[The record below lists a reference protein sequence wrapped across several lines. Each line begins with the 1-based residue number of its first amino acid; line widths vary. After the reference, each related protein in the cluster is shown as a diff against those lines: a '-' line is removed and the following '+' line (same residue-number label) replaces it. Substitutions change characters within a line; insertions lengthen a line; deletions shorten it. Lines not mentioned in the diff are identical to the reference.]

1 MRVSLNWLNEFVDV
15 NMSPEE
21 LGRVLTIAGFELEEL
36 IDLRSQADGVVV
48 GKVLERSQHPNAD
61 KLSVCK
67 VDIGADEPLN
77 IVCGASNVRADIFV
91 PVATV
96 GTYLPAID
104 LKLKPTKLRGEPSQG
119 MICSLTE
126 LGLEKESDG
135 IYIFEERPTEPIG
148 SKSLR
153 DTGALAPFADRRKG
167 TLSDEEKKIQ
177 PGDDVRPLLGLNDV
191 ILDLATTA
199 NRADALSMVG
209 IAREVAALTGAEVRL
224 PEVKEQAIAT
234 DSSLAIDVREP
245 KACMAYIGTVI
256 EGVKVAPSPD
266 WLKWRLEA
274 AGTRPINNVVDI
286 TNYVLL
292 EWGQPLHAFDREKLQ
307 QVAGSEDLTIGV
319 RFATEAR
326 KAVAG
331 VSPVVLKDTPSD
343 KAIEQEGEKLKTL
356 DEQERDLAPQNLLIT
371 ANDKPVALAGVMGGE
386 ETEVDDRTTGIV
398 LEAALF
404 DPVDIR
410 RSSRA
415 QGMRSEASTRYE
427 RGVNQV
433 ELESACKRAIALLQE
448 LAGGTPKAQAMADNR
463 VDFSSLKAIEL
474 RLSRIHQV
482 LGEVNKENGT
492 GYIEAEDV
500 EKILGALGCDLKP
513 VADRENTWSV
523 KVPPYRYRDLERE
536 IDLIEEV
543 ARLYGYDRFCDT
555 FPAKTE
561 PGYLSSEYAIK
572 NKLRAV
578 LRGVGLTEVVQYSL
592 VKPTGKEVTLANPLF
607 AEYSALRGEM
617 FSGLLDAFA
626 YNQSQGNGALNA
638 FEIERVFWQDE
649 ESKELKE
656 RDSVAGIM
664 GGNITSQGM
673 WVESGKGKPMTW
685 YHAKGILE
693 NAFSNLGV
701 SVEYRPESNESRLHP
716 GRTAALWLQGKR
728 LGIFGQIHPQLAQE
742 KDLPNEVYLFELD
755 FDLLLTALNRDA
767 ITTPRF
773 QAYSTYPG
781 SARDLAFF
789 APLDL
794 SVLAIEKAMSKA
806 GGKLLQRVE
815 VFDEYKGKNVPEGQR
830 SLAFNLFYQASDR
843 TLTDKD
849 VDPVHQKV
857 RDTLVKKFDVTLRS

>member
-1 MRVSLNWLNEFVDV
+1 MRVSLNWLKEFVDID
-15 NMSPEE
+15 MSPEE

-36 IDLRSQADGVVV
+36 IDLRQNADGVVV
-48 GKVLERSQHPNAD
+48 GRVIERDKHPNAD

-67 VDIGADEPLN
+67 VDVGADEPLS

-104 LKLKPTKLRGEPSQG
+104 LKLKPTKLRGEPSSG

-126 LGLEKESDG
+126 LGLEKDSDG
-135 IYIFEERPTEPIG
+135 IHIFEEDNI
-148 SKSLR
+148 K
-153 DTGALAPFADRRKG
+153 
-167 TLSDEEKKIQ
+167 

-224 PEVKEQAIAT
+224 PEVKEQNIAS
-234 DSSLAIDVREP
+234 DSSLKVEVQETD
-245 KACMAYIGTVI
+245 ACMAYIGTVI
-256 EGVKVAPSPD
+256 EGVKVEPSPD

-307 QVAGSEDLTIGV
+307 QVAGSDDLTLGV
-319 RFATEAR
+319 RFAAE
-326 KAVAG
+326 K
-331 VSPVVLKDTPSD
+331 
-343 KAIEQEGEKLKTL
+343 EKLKTL
-356 DEQERDLAPQNLLIT
+356 DEQERDLTTNNLLIT
-371 ANDKPVALAGVMGGE
+371 ANDKPVALGGVMGGE
-386 ETEVDDRTTGIV
+386 ETEVDDNTTNIV

-404 DPVDIR
+404 DPVAIR

-463 VDFSSLKAIEL
+463 VDFSSLPAIEL
-474 RLSRIHQV
+474 RLSRINQLLGQV
-482 LGEVNKENGT
+482 REKDGLS
-492 GYIEAEDV
+492 YIEASNV
-500 EKILGALGCDLKP
+500 ESILGALGCKLEP
-513 VADRENTWSV
+513 VADKENVWSV

-543 ARLYGYDRFCDT
+543 ARLYGYDRFIDT
-555 FPAKTE
+555 LPAKTE
-561 PGYLSSEYAIK
+561 PGQLSPEFQIK
-572 NKLRAV
+572 NKLRAA

-592 VKPTGKEVTLANPLF
+592 VKPTGIEVTLDNPLF
-607 AEYSALRGEM
+607 AEYSALRGEL
-617 FSGLLDAFA
+617 FSGLLTSFA
-626 YNQSQGNGALNA
+626 YNLAQGNGALNA
-638 FEIERVFWQDE
+638 FEIERVFWQDGE
-649 ESKELKE
+649 ELKE
-656 RDSVAGIM
+656 KDSLAGIM
-664 GGNITSQGM
+664 GGNITTEGL
-673 WVESGKGKPMTW
+673 WVNGGKGTPMTW
-685 YHAKGILE
+685 YNAKGILE
-693 NAFSNLGV
+693 NILSNLGI
-701 SVEYRPESNESRLHP
+701 SVEYRTENIQQRLHP
-716 GRTAALWLQGKR
+716 GRTAALWLQGKK
-728 LGIFGQIHPQLAQE
+728 LGVFGQIHPQLAQE

-755 FDLLLTALNRDA
+755 FSLLLTVLSRDS
-767 ITTPRF
+767 ITTPKF
-773 QAYSTYPG
+773 KSYSTYPG
-781 SARDLAFF
+781 SDRDLAFF

-794 SVLAIEKAMSKA
+794 SVADITKAMTKA
-806 GGKLLQRVE
+806 GGKLLQQVS

-830 SLAFNLFYQASDR
+830 SLAFNLVYQASDR

>member
-1 MRVSLNWLNEFVDV
+1 MRVSLNWLKELVDI

-36 IDLRSQADGVVV
+36 IDLRANADGVVV
-48 GKVLERSQHPNAD
+48 GKVIERSQHPNAD

-67 VDIGADEPLN
+67 VDIGADEPLS
-77 IVCGASNVRADIFV
+77 IVCGASNVKADIFV

-135 IYIFEERPTEPIG
+135 IHIFSEDNL
-148 SKSLR
+148 K
-153 DTGALAPFADRRKG
+153 
-167 TLSDEEKKIQ
+167 
-177 PGDDVRPLLGLNDV
+177 PGDDVRPLLGLDDV

-209 IAREVAALTGAEVRL
+209 IAREVAALTGAKARL
-224 PEVKEQAIAT
+224 PEVKEQDLAA
-234 DSSLAIDVREP
+234 DSSLTISIQDPA
-245 KACMAYIGTVI
+245 ACMAYIGTVI
-256 EGVKVAPSPD
+256 EGVKIAPSPD

-274 AGTRPINNVVDI
+274 AGTRPINNVVDV
-286 TNYVLL
+286 TNYILL

-307 QVAGSEDLTIGV
+307 RVAGSNDLTIGV
-319 RFATEAR
+319 RFA
-326 KAVAG
+326 
-331 VSPVVLKDTPSD
+331 KD
-343 KAIEQEGEKLKTL
+343 GEKLKTL
-356 DEQERDLAPQNLLIT
+356 DEQERNLVTDNILIT
-371 ANDKPVALAGVMGGE
+371 ANDKPVALGGVMGGE
-386 ETEVDDRTTGIV
+386 ETEVDSNTVNIV

-404 DPVDIR
+404 DPVIIR

-415 QGMRSEASTRYE
+415 QSLRSEASTRYE

-448 LAGGTPKAQAMADNR
+448 LAGGNPVTQAVSDHR
-463 VDFSSLKAIEL
+463 VDHASRNAIEL
-474 RLSRIHQV
+474 RLSRIHQI
-482 LGEVNKENGT
+482 LGTVNKDDEI
-492 GYIEAEDV
+492 GYIEASEV
-500 EKILGALGCDLKP
+500 EAILGALGCNLEP
-513 VADRENTWSV
+513 VTGKDNTWLV

-555 FPAKTE
+555 LPDKTE
-561 PGYLSSEYAIK
+561 PGYLSTEYAIK

-592 VKPTGKEVTLANPLF
+592 VKPTGKEVKLANPLF
-607 AEYSALRGEM
+607 AEYSALRADLI
-617 FSGLLDAFA
+617 SGLLDAFV

-638 FEIERVFWQDE
+638 FEIERVFSQE
-649 ESKELKE
+649 NEQLQEK
-656 RDSVAGIM
+656 DSVAGIM
-664 GGNITSQGM
+664 GGNTNSEGL
-673 WVESGKGKPMTW
+673 WVDGGKGTPMTW
-685 YHAKGILE
+685 YDAKGILE
-693 NAFSNLGV
+693 NVFSNLGIT
-701 SVEYRPESNESRLHP
+701 VEYRPTSDEPRLHP
-716 GRTAALWLQGKR
+716 GRTAELWLQGKP
-728 LGIFGQIHPQLAQE
+728 LGIFGQIHPQLSQQR
-742 KDLPNEVYLFELD
+742 DLANEVYLFELD
-755 FDLLLTALNRDA
+755 FSLLLTVLDRDT
-767 ITTPRF
+767 ITTPKF
-773 QAYSTYPG
+773 KSYSTYPG
-781 SARDLAFF
+781 SDRDLAFF

-794 SVLAIEKAMSKA
+794 SVAEITKAMSKA
-806 GGKLLQRVE
+806 GGKLLQQVE

-830 SLAFNLFYQASDR
+830 SLAFNLVYQASDR
-843 TLTDKD
+843 TLTDQD

>member
-1 MRVSLNWLNEFVDV
+1 MRVSLNWLQELVDI

-21 LGRVLTIAGFELEEL
+21 LGRILTIAGFELEEL
-36 IDLRSQADGVVV
+36 IDLRANADGVVV

-135 IYIFEERPTEPIG
+135 IYIFEEDNI
-148 SKSLR
+148 K
-153 DTGALAPFADRRKG
+153 
-167 TLSDEEKKIQ
+167 
-177 PGDDVRPLLGLNDV
+177 PGDDVRPLLGLDDV

-209 IAREVAALTGAEVRL
+209 IAREVAALTDAKVRL
-224 PEVKEQAIAT
+224 PEVSERARSWGFPPLATRSRQEQDLNF
-234 DSSLAIDVREP
+234 DSSLVIAIQDSA
-245 KACMAYIGTVI
+245 ACMAYIGTVI
-256 EGVKVAPSPD
+256 EGVKIEPSPD

-286 TNYVLL
+286 TNYILL

-307 QVAGSEDLTIGV
+307 QVAGSNNLTIGV
-319 RFATEAR
+319 RFAQA
-326 KAVAG
+326 
-331 VSPVVLKDTPSD
+331 
-343 KAIEQEGEKLKTL
+343 GEKLKTL
-356 DEQERDLAPQNLLIT
+356 DEQERKLVTDNLLIT
-371 ANDKPVALAGVMGGE
+371 ANDKPIALGGVMGGE
-386 ETEVDDRTTGIV
+386 ETEVDENTSNIV

-404 DPVDIR
+404 DPVVIR

-415 QGMRSEASTRYE
+415 QNLRSEASTRYE

-448 LAGGTPKAQAMADNR
+448 LAGGNPVTQAISDHRIDHASRN
-463 VDFSSLKAIEL
+463 AIEL
-474 RLSRIHQV
+474 RLSRIHQI
-482 LGEVNKENGT
+482 LGTVNKEDGV
-492 GYIEAEDV
+492 GYIEAADV
-500 EKILGALGCDLKP
+500 ESILGALGCNLELVTGK
-513 VADRENTWSV
+513 ENTWLV

-555 FPAKTE
+555 LPDKTE
-561 PGYLSSEYAIK
+561 PGYLSAEYAIK

-592 VKPTGKEVTLANPLF
+592 VKPTGKEIKLANPLF
-607 AEYSALRGEM
+607 AEYSALRADL
-617 FSGLLDAFA
+617 FAGLLDAFV

-638 FEIERVFWQDE
+638 FEIERVFFQE
-649 ESKELKE
+649 EEQLKE

-673 WVESGKGKPMTW
+673 WVNGGKGTPMTW
-685 YHAKGILE
+685 YDAKGILE
-693 NAFSNLGV
+693 NVFSNLGI
-701 SVEYRPESNESRLHP
+701 SVEYRPTSDEPRLHP
-716 GRTAALWLQGKR
+716 GRTATLWLQGKT
-728 LGIFGQIHPQLAQE
+728 LGIFGQIHPQLAQQR
-742 KDLPNEVYLFELD
+742 DLNNEVYLFELD
-755 FDLLLTALNRDA
+755 FSLLLTALDRDA
-767 ITTPRF
+767 ITTPKF

-781 SARDLAFF
+781 SDRDLAFF

-794 SVLAIEKAMSKA
+794 SVAEITKAMNKA
-806 GGKLLQRVE
+806 GGKLLQQVE
-815 VFDEYKGKNVPEGQR
+815 VFDEYKGKNVREGQR
-830 SLAFNLFYQASDR
+830 SLAFNLVYQASDR
-843 TLTDKD
+843 TLTDQD

-857 RDTLVKKFDVTLRS
+857 RDTLVNKFDVTLRS

>member
-1 MRVSLNWLNEFVDV
+1 MRVSLNWLQELVDIK
-15 NMSPEE
+15 MSPEE

-36 IDLRSQADGVVV
+36 IDLRKSADGVVV
-48 GKVLERSQHPNAD
+48 GKVVERSQHPNAD
-61 KLSVCK
+61 KLSVCQ
-67 VDIGADEPLN
+67 VDIGADEPLD

-104 LKLKPTKLRGEPSQG
+104 LKLKPTKLRGEPSEG

-135 IYIFEERPTEPIG
+135 IYIFKEDNIT
-148 SKSLR
+148 
-153 DTGALAPFADRRKG
+153 
-167 TLSDEEKKIQ
+167 

-224 PEVKEQAIAT
+224 PSAIRQPKAGDALQSVPEIKEQDLASN
-234 DSSLAIDVREP
+234 SSLAIEVRDP
-245 KACMAYIGTVI
+245 TACMAYIGTVI
-256 EGVKVAPSPD
+256 ESVNVAPSPD

-286 TNYVLL
+286 TNYILL
-292 EWGQPLHAFDREKLQ
+292 EWGQPLHAFDREKLSS
-307 QVAGSEDLTIGV
+307 VAASEDLTLGV
-319 RFATEAR
+319 RFA
-326 KAVAG
+326 
-331 VSPVVLKDTPSD
+331 KD
-343 KAIEQEGEKLKTL
+343 GEKLKTL
-356 DEQERDLAPQNLLIT
+356 DEQERDLTTDNLLIT

-386 ETEVDDRTTGIV
+386 STEVDDSTTNIV

-404 DPVDIR
+404 DPVAIR

-415 QGMRSEASTRYE
+415 QSMRSEASTRYE

-448 LAGGTPKAQAMADNR
+448 LAGGTATVQAMSDNR
-463 VDFSSLKAIEL
+463 VDFSSLEAIEL
-474 RLSRIHQV
+474 RLSRINQV
-482 LGEVNKENGT
+482 LGQVNKQDGV
-492 GYIEAEDV
+492 GYIEASDV
-500 EKILGALGCDLKP
+500 ESILGALGCSLEAVEGKED
-513 VADRENTWSV
+513 TWSV

-555 FPAKTE
+555 LPEKTE
-561 PGYLSSEYAIK
+561 PGYLSAEYATK

-578 LRGVGLTEVVQYSL
+578 FRGVGLTEVVQYSL

-607 AEYSALRGEM
+607 AEYSALRADL

-638 FEIERVFWQDE
+638 FEIEKVFYRE
-649 ESKELKE
+649 EDKRTAGMSDASSDIASSLIE

-664 GGNITSQGM
+664 GGNITSSGL
-673 WVESGKGKPMTW
+673 WVNGGKGTALTW
-685 YHAKGILE
+685 YDAKGVLE
-693 NAFSNLGV
+693 NVFSNLGI
-701 SVEYRPESNESRLHP
+701 SVEYRPESEELRLHP

-728 LGIFGQIHPQLAQE
+728 LGVFGQIHPQLAQQR
-742 KDLPNEVYLFELD
+742 DLANEVYLFELD
-755 FDLLLTALNRDA
+755 FNLLLAALNRDA
-767 ITTPRF
+767 VTTPKF
-773 QAYSTYPG
+773 KTYSTYPG

-789 APLDL
+789 APLDV
-794 SVLAIEKAMSKA
+794 SVFAIEKAINKA

>member
-1 MRVSLNWLNEFVDV
+1 MRVSLNWLKELVDI

-36 IDLRSQADGVVV
+36 VDLRANADGVVV
-48 GKVLERSQHPNAD
+48 GKVIERSQHPNAD

-67 VDIGADEPLN
+67 VDIGADEPLD

-91 PVATV
+91 PVAMV
-96 GTYLPAID
+96 GTFLPAIN
-104 LKLKPTKLRGEPSQG
+104 LKLKPTKLRGESSEG

-135 IYIFEERPTEPIG
+135 IYIF
-148 SKSLR
+148 
-153 DTGALAPFADRRKG
+153 A
-167 TLSDEEKKIQ
+167 EKDIK
-177 PGDDVRPLLGLNDV
+177 PGDDVRPLLGLDDV

-209 IAREVAALTGAEVRL
+209 IAREVAALTDAEVRL
-224 PEVKEQAIAT
+224 PEVKQQDIASN
-234 DSSLAIDVREP
+234 SSLAIDIQEP
-245 KACMAYIGTVI
+245 AACIAYIGTVI
-256 EGVKVAPSPD
+256 TGVKVAPSPD

-292 EWGQPLHAFDREKLQ
+292 EWGQPFHAFDQKKLQ
-307 QVAGSEDLTIGV
+307 QVTDNNDLTIGV
-319 RFATEAR
+319 RFA
-326 KAVAG
+326 
-331 VSPVVLKDTPSD
+331 
-343 KAIEQEGEKLKTL
+343 QEGEKLKTL
-356 DEQERDLAPQNLLIT
+356 DEQERNLATQNLLIT
-371 ANDKPVALAGVMGGE
+371 ANDKPVALGGVMGGE
-386 ETEVDDRTTGIV
+386 STEVDSNTSNIV

-404 DPVDIR
+404 DPVAIR

-415 QGMRSEASTRYE
+415 QSLRSEASTRYE

-448 LAGGTPKAQAMADNR
+448 LASGTLVAQAMSDHR
-463 VDFSSLKAIEL
+463 VDFSSLKPIEL
-474 RLSRIHQV
+474 RLSRINHLLGQV
-482 LGEVNKENGT
+482 KQENSI
-492 GYIEAEDV
+492 GYIKASDV
-500 EKILGALGCDLKP
+500 ESILGALGCKLELMQGKED
-513 VADRENTWSV
+513 TWSV

-555 FPAKTE
+555 LPNKTE
-561 PGYLSSEYAIK
+561 PGYLSTEYAIK
-572 NKLRAV
+572 NKLRAI

-592 VKPTGKEVTLANPLF
+592 VKPIDKEITLANPLF
-607 AEYSALRGEM
+607 AEYSALRSDL
-617 FSGLLDAFA
+617 FSGLLDAFV

-638 FEIERVFWQDE
+638 FEIERVFWQE
-649 ESKELKE
+649 AELKE
-656 RDSVAGIM
+656 KDSVAGII

-673 WVESGKGKPMTW
+673 WVDGGKGTPITW
-685 YHAKGILE
+685 YQAKGILE
-693 NAFSNLGV
+693 NVFSNLGV
-701 SVEYRPESNESRLHP
+701 SVEYRPESHEKRLHP
-716 GRTAALWLQGKR
+716 GRTAALWMQGKC

-742 KDLPNEVYLFELD
+742 RDLANEVYLFELD
-755 FDLLLTALNRDA
+755 FSLLLTSLDRDA
-767 ITTPRF
+767 ITTPKF
-773 QAYSTYPG
+773 KTYSTYPG
-781 SARDLAFF
+781 SARDLALF

-794 SVLAIEKAMSKA
+794 SVATIEKVMSKA

-815 VFDEYKGKNVPEGQR
+815 VFDEYKGQNVPEGQR
-830 SLAFNLFYQASDR
+830 SLAFNLVYQADDR

-857 RDTLVKKFDVTLRS
+857 RDTLVKKFDVKLRS

>member
-1 MRVSLNWLNEFVDV
+1 MRVSLNWLKELVDV
-15 NMSPEE
+15 KMSPEE
-21 LGRVLTIAGFELEEL
+21 LGKVLTIAGFELEEL
-36 IDLRSQADGVVV
+36 IDLRANADGVVV
-48 GKVLERSQHPNAD
+48 GKVIERSQHPNAD

-67 VDIGADEPLN
+67 VDIGADEPLD

-104 LKLKPTKLRGEPSQG
+104 LKLKPTRLRGEPSEG

-135 IYIFEERPTEPIG
+135 IYIFKEDNI
-148 SKSLR
+148 
-153 DTGALAPFADRRKG
+153 A
-167 TLSDEEKKIQ
+167 

-209 IAREVAALTGAEVRL
+209 VAREVAALTGAEVRL
-224 PEVKEQAIAT
+224 PKAIRQPLAGDALQSVPEVKEQDIASN
-234 DSSLAIDVREP
+234 SSLKIDVRDP
-245 KACMAYIGTVI
+245 AACMAYIGTVI
-256 EGVKVAPSPD
+256 EGVKIAPSPD

-286 TNYVLL
+286 TNYILL
-292 EWGQPLHAFDREKLQ
+292 EWGQPLHAFDREKLFS
-307 QVAGSEDLTIGV
+307 VARSEDLTIGV
-319 RFATEAR
+319 RFA
-326 KAVAG
+326 KN
-331 VSPVVLKDTPSD
+331 
-343 KAIEQEGEKLKTL
+343 GEKLKTL
-356 DEQERDLAPQNLLIT
+356 DEQERDLANDNLLIT

-386 ETEVDDRTTGIV
+386 ETEVDENTTNIV

-404 DPVDIR
+404 DPVAIR

-415 QGMRSEASTRYE
+415 QSMRSEASTRYE

-433 ELESACKRAIALLQE
+433 ELESACKRAIALFQE
-448 LAGGTPKAQAMADNR
+448 LASGTPTVQAVSDNR
-463 VDFSSLKAIEL
+463 VDFSSLEAIEL
-474 RLSRIHQV
+474 RSSRINHV
-482 LGEVNKENGT
+482 LGQVKRENGA
-492 GYIEAEDV
+492 GYIEASKV
-500 EKILGALGCDLKP
+500 ESILGALGCSLEA
-513 VADRENTWSV
+513 VAGKENTWSV

-555 FPAKTE
+555 LPEKTE
-561 PGYLSSEYAIK
+561 PGYLSAEYAIK

-578 LRGVGLTEVVQYSL
+578 FRGVGLTEVVQYSL
-592 VKPTGKEVTLANPLF
+592 VKPTGNEVTLANPLF
-607 AEYSALRGEM
+607 AEYSALRTDL
-617 FSGLLDAFA
+617 FSGLLDAFV

-638 FEIERVFWQDE
+638 FEIEKVFEQ
-649 ESKELKE
+649 KEDKFIE

-664 GGNITSQGM
+664 GGNIATQGL
-673 WVESGKGKPMTW
+673 WVNGGKGTAMNW
-685 YHAKGILE
+685 YEAKGILE
-693 NAFSNLGV
+693 NVFSNLGIGI
-701 SVEYRPESNESRLHP
+701 EYRPESEVPRLHP
-716 GRTAALWLQGKR
+716 GRTAVLWLQGKP
-728 LGIFGQIHPQLAQE
+728 LGVFGQIHPQLAQQR
-742 KDLPNEVYLFELD
+742 DLPNEVYLFELD
-755 FDLLLTALNRDA
+755 FNLLLAALNRDA
-767 ITTPRF
+767 ITTPKF
-773 QAYSTYPG
+773 KTYSTYPG

-789 APLDL
+789 APLNL
-794 SVLAIEKAMSKA
+794 SVTAIEKVMNKA

-830 SLAFNLFYQASDR
+830 SLAFNLFYQAGDR

-849 VDPVHQKV
+849 IDPVHQKV

>member
-1 MRVSLNWLNEFVDV
+1 MRVSLNWLQELIDID
-15 NMSPEE
+15 MSPEE

-36 IDLRSQADGVVV
+36 IDLRANAEGVVV
-48 GKVLERSQHPNAD
+48 GKVVERSQHPNAD

-67 VDIGADEPLN
+67 VNIGADEPLD
-77 IVCGASNVRADIFV
+77 IVCGASNVKADIFV

-104 LKLKPTKLRGEPSQG
+104 LKLKPTKLRGEPSMG

-135 IYIFEERPTEPIG
+135 IYIFTE
-148 SKSLR
+148 
-153 DTGALAPFADRRKG
+153 
-167 TLSDEEKKIQ
+167 DEIK
-177 PGDDVRPLLGLNDV
+177 PGDDVRPLLGLDDV

-224 PEVKEQAIAT
+224 PEVKQQEISNN
-234 DSSLAIDVREP
+234 SSLAIDIQEP
-245 KACMAYIGTVI
+245 EACMAYIGTI
-256 EGVKVAPSPD
+256 LEGVKVAPSPD

-292 EWGQPLHAFDREKLQ
+292 EWGQPLHAFDREKLYS
-307 QVAGSEDLTIGV
+307 VAGSQDLTVGV
-319 RFATEAR
+319 RFA
-326 KAVAG
+326 K
-331 VSPVVLKDTPSD
+331 
-343 KAIEQEGEKLKTL
+343 EGEKLKTL
-356 DEQERDLAPQNLLIT
+356 DEQERDLATQNLLIT
-371 ANDKPVALAGVMGGE
+371 ANDKPVALGGVMGGE
-386 ETEVDDRTTGIV
+386 ETEVDDNTNNIV

-404 DPVDIR
+404 DPVAIR

-448 LAGGTPKAQAMADNR
+448 LTGGNPTVQAIADNR
-463 VDFSSLKAIEL
+463 VDFSSLPPIEL
-474 RLSRIHQV
+474 RLSRINHL
-482 LGEVNKENGT
+482 LGQVNKEDGV
-492 GYIEAEDV
+492 GYIETSDV
-500 EKILGALGCDLKP
+500 ESILGALGCNLEP
-513 VADRENTWSV
+513 VNGKENTWSV

-555 FPAKTE
+555 LPAKTE
-561 PGYLSSEYAIK
+561 PGQLSPEFVIK

-592 VKPTGKEVTLANPLF
+592 VKPTGVEVTLDNPLL
-607 AEYSALRGEM
+607 AEYSALRGEL
-617 FSGLLDAFA
+617 FSGLLDSFVF
-626 YNQSQGNGALNA
+626 NQAQGNGAFNA
-638 FEIERVFWQDE
+638 FEIERVFWQEDE
-649 ESKELKE
+649 QLKE
-656 RDSVAGIM
+656 KDSLAGIM
-664 GGNITSQGM
+664 GGNITSEGL
-673 WVESGKGKPMTW
+673 WVNGGKGTPMTW
-685 YHAKGILE
+685 YEAKGVLE
-693 NAFSNLGV
+693 NIFSNLGI
-701 SVEYRPESNESRLHP
+701 SVEYRPENIQERLHP
-716 GRTAALWLQGKR
+716 GRTAALWLQGKK
-728 LGIFGQIHPQLAQE
+728 LGIFGQIHPQVAQ
-742 KDLPNEVYLFELD
+742 KRDLPNEVYLFELD
-755 FDLLLTALNRDA
+755 FSLLLTVLNRDS
-767 ITTPRF
+767 ITTPKF
-773 QAYSTYPG
+773 KTYSTYPG

-794 SVLAIEKAMSKA
+794 SVTELEKVMNKA
-806 GGKLLQRVE
+806 GGKLLQKIE
-815 VFDEYKGKNVPEGQR
+815 IFDEYKGKNVPEGQR
-830 SLAFNLFYQASDR
+830 SLAFNLLYQAGDR

-857 RDTLVKKFDVTLRS
+857 RDTLVKKFNVQLRS

>member
-1 MRVSLNWLNEFVDV
+1 MRVSLNWLKELVDIK
-15 NMSPEE
+15 MSPEE
-21 LGRVLTIAGFELEEL
+21 LGKVLTIAGFELEEL
-36 IDLRSQADGVVV
+36 IDLRQSADGVVV

-77 IVCGASNVRADIFV
+77 IVCGASNVKADIFV

-104 LKLKPTKLRGEPSQG
+104 LKLKPTKLRGEPSEG

-126 LGLEKESDG
+126 LGLEKESEG
-135 IYIFEERPTEPIG
+135 IYIFEE
-148 SKSLR
+148 
-153 DTGALAPFADRRKG
+153 D
-167 TLSDEEKKIQ
+167 KIK

-209 IAREVAALTGAEVRL
+209 IAREVAALTGTEVRL
-224 PEVKEQAIAT
+224 PSAIRRTLERSAVPKERRRSPDRLAGDALQSVPEVKEQ
-234 DSSLAIDVREP
+234 DLAANSYLQIDVRDP
-245 KACMAYIGTVI
+245 AACMAYIGTVI

-286 TNYVLL
+286 TNYILL
-292 EWGQPLHAFDREKLQ
+292 EWGQPLHGFDREKLSS
-307 QVAGSEDLTIGV
+307 VAGSEDLTLSV
-319 RFATEAR
+319 RFA
-326 KAVAG
+326 K
-331 VSPVVLKDTPSD
+331 
-343 KAIEQEGEKLKTL
+343 EGEKLKTL
-356 DEQERDLAPQNLLIT
+356 DGQERDLVTDNLLIT

-386 ETEVDDRTTGIV
+386 ETEVDEKTTNIV

-404 DPVDIR
+404 DPVAIR

-415 QGMRSEASTRYE
+415 LGMRSEASTRYE

-448 LAGGTPKAQAMADNR
+448 LAGGTATVQAMSDNR
-463 VDFSSLKAIEL
+463 VDFSSLEAIEL
-474 RLSRIHQV
+474 RLSRINRV
-482 LGEVNKENGT
+482 LGQVKRENGV
-492 GYIEAEDV
+492 GYIEAADV
-500 EKILGALGCDLKP
+500 ESILGALGCDLEA
-513 VADRENTWSV
+513 VAGKENTWSV

-543 ARLYGYDRFCDT
+543 ARLYGYDRFCNT
-555 FPAKTE
+555 LPEKTE
-561 PGYLSSEYAIK
+561 PGYLSAEYATK

-578 LRGVGLTEVVQYSL
+578 FRGVGLTEVVQYSL

-607 AEYSALRGEM
+607 AEYSALRADL
-617 FSGLLDAFA
+617 FSGLLDAFV

-638 FEIERVFWQDE
+638 FEIEKVFYRE
-649 ESKELKE
+649 EDLIE

-664 GGNITSQGM
+664 GGNITSSGL
-673 WVESGKGKPMTW
+673 WINGGKGTALTW
-685 YHAKGILE
+685 YDAKGVLE
-693 NAFSNLGV
+693 NVFSNLGI
-701 SVEYRPESNESRLHP
+701 SVEYRPESEELRLHP
-716 GRTAALWLQGKR
+716 GRTAALWLQSNRWSDSPFSERRTGKASR
-728 LGIFGQIHPQLAQE
+728 LGVFGQIHPQIAQQRDLA
-742 KDLPNEVYLFELD
+742 NEVYLFELD
-755 FDLLLTALNRDA
+755 FNLLLAALNRDA
-767 ITTPRF
+767 ITTPKF
-773 QAYSTYPG
+773 KTYSTYPG

-789 APLDL
+789 APIDV
-794 SVLAIEKAMSKA
+794 SVFAIEKVINKA

-830 SLAFNLFYQASDR
+830 SLAFNLLYQASDR

>member
-1 MRVSLNWLNEFVDV
+1 MRVSLNWLKELVDIK
-15 NMSPEE
+15 MSPEE
-21 LGRVLTIAGFELEEL
+21 LGKVLTIAGFELEEL
-36 IDLRSQADGVVV
+36 IDLRKSADGVVV
-48 GKVLERSQHPNAD
+48 GKVIERSQHPNAD

-67 VDIGADEPLN
+67 VDIGGDEPLS
-77 IVCGASNVRADIFV
+77 IVCGAPNVRADIFV

-96 GTYLPAID
+96 GTFLPAIN

-126 LGLEKESDG
+126 LGLEKESEG
-135 IYIFEERPTEPIG
+135 IYIFE
-148 SKSLR
+148 
-153 DTGALAPFADRRKG
+153 
-167 TLSDEEKKIQ
+167 SDEIK

-209 IAREVAALTGAEVRL
+209 IAREVAALTDAEVRL
-224 PEVKEQAIAT
+224 PGIEKQDLASN
-234 DSSLAIDVREP
+234 SSLMGGNAEETSACSTPVLAINIQDP
-245 KACMAYIGTVI
+245 AACMAYIGTAI

-286 TNYVLL
+286 TNYILV

-307 QVAGSEDLTIGV
+307 QVAESSDLTIGV
-319 RFATEAR
+319 RFA
-326 KAVAG
+326 
-331 VSPVVLKDTPSD
+331 KD
-343 KAIEQEGEKLKTL
+343 GEKLKTL
-356 DEQERDLAPQNLLIT
+356 DEQERDLATQNLLIT
-371 ANDKPVALAGVMGGE
+371 ANDQPVALGGVMGGE
-386 ETEVDDRTTGIV
+386 STEVDDNTTNIV

-404 DPVDIR
+404 DPVAIR

-433 ELESACKRAIALLQE
+433 ELESACKRAIALLEE
-448 LAGGTPKAQAMADNR
+448 LAGGTPVAQAMSDHR
-463 VDFSSLKAIEL
+463 VDFSSIEAIEL
-474 RLSRIHQV
+474 RLSRINHL
-482 LGEVNKENGT
+482 LGAVNKQDGI
-492 GYIEAEDV
+492 GYIEASDV
-500 EKILGALGCDLKP
+500 ELILGALGCNLEP
-513 VADRENTWSV
+513 VTGKEHSWLV

-555 FPAKTE
+555 LPAKTE
-561 PGYLSSEYAIK
+561 PGSLSPEYAIK

-607 AEYSALRGEM
+607 AEYSALRGEL
-617 FSGLLDAFA
+617 FSGLLDSFV

-638 FEIERVFWQDE
+638 FEIERIFYQVED
-649 ESKELKE
+649 ELKE

-664 GGNITSQGM
+664 GGNIVSQGM
-673 WVESGKGKPMTW
+673 WINGGKDTPMTW
-685 YHAKGILE
+685 YHAKGLLE
-693 NAFSNLGV
+693 NAFSNLGI
-701 SVEYRPESNESRLHP
+701 SVEYRSESDEPRLHP
-716 GRTAALWLQGKR
+716 GRTATLWLHGR
-728 LGIFGQIHPQLAQE
+728 CLGIFGQIHPQIAQE
-742 KDLPNEVYLFELD
+742 LDLANEVYLFELD
-755 FDLLLTALNRDA
+755 FNLLLTALNRDA
-767 ITTPRF
+767 ITTPKF
-773 QAYSTYPG
+773 KSYSNYPG

-794 SVLAIEKAMSKA
+794 SVTAIEKVMNKA
-806 GGKLLQRVE
+806 GGKLLQKVE

-830 SLAFNLFYQASDR
+830 SLAFNLVYQASDR
-843 TLTDKD
+843 TLTDQD